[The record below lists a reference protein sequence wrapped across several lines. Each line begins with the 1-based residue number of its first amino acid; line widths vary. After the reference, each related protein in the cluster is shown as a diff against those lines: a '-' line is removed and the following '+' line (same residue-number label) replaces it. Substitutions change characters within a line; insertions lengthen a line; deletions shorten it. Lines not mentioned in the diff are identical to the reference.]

1 MARVLVVDDSPLVR
15 VVLCDLLRD
24 LGHEPIPAGTAAEAL
39 EFCARYEPDLIIKD
53 LIMED
58 ADPILLMEE
67 LRAINAE
74 IPIIVCSTI
83 ARRHEICEALR
94 AGAADFL
101 LKPIDRREV
110 AQVIER
116 YILHK

>member
-1 MARVLVVDDSPLVR
+1 MARVLVVDDSPLLR

-39 EFCARYEPDLIIKD
+39 ELCARYDPDLVIKD

-58 ADPILLMEE
+58 TDPILLMEE
-67 LRAINAE
+67 LRAINAQL
-74 IPIIVCSTI
+74 PIIVCSTI

-94 AGAADFL
+94 AGATDFL
-101 LKPIDRREV
+101 VKPIDRAEV
-110 AQVIER
+110 ARVIER
-116 YILHK
+116 YSLHR